1 MSANKFLGER
11 VEQLESVLTGA
22 LRAGDRQA
30 SELARLSQ
38 LTTRQKRTLWRAFI
52 LLKQGRYDEA
62 ERRFWKRSALNFATK
77 RKSHDEP
84 PS

>member
-38 LTTRQKRTLWRAFI
+38 LTTRRKRTLWRAFI

-62 ERRFWKRSALNFATK
+62 AAVLETECPELRDQKEK
-77 RKSHDEP
+77 P
-84 PS
+84 